1 MHFVRLGSVAPVT
14 LLMVV
19 LAIAVPRTQT
29 DPNSNIQLPP
39 PTHPEVLA
47 LVRDGQH
54 SLALD
59 RLNQAAITRSILPIE
74 TLVLRATLLQRTGQ
88 WTEAEAAWRLVID
101 REVFLRTFARRAIV
115 DILSANDEPD
125 RAMVVLDDLLR
136 SDTTRHL
143 DLLLLVGNTFE
154 RVRKNERA
162 ILTYRRVLSA
172 TTEGTVADTTRLQL
186 ARALERDGRLG
197 EALTT
202 LRNAQLK
209 HVTSSTFRIARQ
221 DSHRIAD
228 SLGENLSPFSEVQYR
243 QLVRRLRNSSSFELS
258 LLVLNEW
265 ETSYPQTAL
274 ADRIATERMETLYAQ
289 RDNVRAVKFA
299 DQIYEKFPN
308 TPLLP
313 HIRLIDFRLAVRMG
327 NVARARKLG
336 LDLWERRVV
345 GASVSQRRSAALLL
359 GAYLGATGA
368 NGEALRLYRELFLSA
383 TTDDDRRDLL
393 WRAGVAALRA
403 GQNDRALTNLQALV
417 ERQPSGDLDLAAQYW
432 LAVARDQTGSTEL
445 ANRGFLALAER
456 YPYHYYGL
464 IAQERLKQLPSD
476 TNPPISKRTTLTF
489 PTLTVQ
495 QATTTK
501 AEYKAAMVLARAGFI
516 DDAAWYLRRLL
527 DRNRRE
533 HGLALLAA
541 RASYASDDHA
551 SVTRILVNHF
561 GTFLQR
567 PASGLPLDFWEMVYP
582 RPFWE
587 SVVATSTMHK
597 ADPFLLV
604 ALMRRESRFDP
615 KARSP
620 VGAVGL
626 LQLMP
631 YTAMALAERAGVGHI
646 VTPDG
651 IDEETLQEPII
662 NISLSARLNA
672 DLLAMFDQ
680 QQLPVIASYN
690 AGETHVSEWWQATR
704 AHRDDYFVDTIPYS
718 ETRRF
723 AREVVAN
730 YAAYK
735 RLYGP

>member
-1 MHFVRLGSVAPVT
+1 MHFVRLASVAPVS

-19 LAIAVPRTQT
+19 LAIIVPVAQT
-29 DPNSNIQLPP
+29 DPNGNIQLPP

-47 LVRDGQH
+47 LARDGQH

-59 RLNQAAITRSILPIE
+59 RLKQAAKSQSTLPIE

-88 WTEAEAAWRLVID
+88 WAEAEADWRSVID

-115 DILSANDEPD
+115 NILSVNDEPD
-125 RAMVVLDDLLR
+125 RAMVVLDNLLR

-143 DLLLLVGNTFE
+143 DLLLLVGNSFE
-154 RVRKNERA
+154 RVGKNERA
-162 ILTYRRVLSA
+162 ILTYRSVLSA
-172 TTEGTVADTTRLQL
+172 TTEGTLADTTRLQL
-186 ARALERDGRLG
+186 AGVLEHDGRLR

-209 HVTSSTFRIARQ
+209 HATSSTFRIARE
-221 DSHRIAD
+221 DSRRIAD
-228 SLGENLSPFSEVQYR
+228 SLGEHLSPFSEVQYR
-243 QLVRRLRNSSSFELS
+243 QLVRRLRNSSSFELT

-265 ETSYPQTAL
+265 ETSYPQTVL

-289 RDNVRAVKFA
+289 RDNVSAVTLA
-299 DQIYEKFPN
+299 EQIYKIFPD

-313 HIRLIDFRLAVRMG
+313 HIRLVDFRLAVRMG

-336 LDLWERRVV
+336 IDLWEGRVV

-368 NGEALRLYRELFLSA
+368 NDEALHLYRELFQSA

-393 WRAGVAALRA
+393 WRAGVAALRG

-417 ERQPSGDLDLAAQYW
+417 ERQPSGDLGLAAQYW

-476 TNPPISKRTTLTF
+476 TKPLVSKRTTLAF

-495 QATTTK
+495 QETTTQ
-501 AEYKAAMVLARAGFI
+501 AEYKAAMALARAGFI

-533 HGLALLAA
+533 PGLALLAA

-551 SVTRILVNHF
+551 SVTRILVSHF

-567 PASGLPLDFWEMVYP
+567 PASGLPADFWEMVYP
-582 RPFWE
+582 RPFWQ
-587 SVVATSTMHK
+587 SVITASTMHK

-651 IDEETLQEPII
+651 INEETLQEPVI

-672 DLLAMFDQ
+672 DLLAMFNQ

-704 AHRDDYFVDTIPYS
+704 VHREDYFVDTIPYS

>member
-1 MHFVRLGSVAPVT
+1 MYFVRLVSATLVSV
-14 LLMVV
+14 LMVS
-19 LAIAVPRTQT
+19 IAVPAAQK
-29 DPNSNIQLPP
+29 DPNGDIQLPP

-47 LVRDGQH
+47 LMHDALSSR
-54 SLALD
+54 ALD
-59 RLNQAAITRSILPIE
+59 RLEQAAISQSILPIE
-74 TLVLRATLLQRTGQ
+74 TLVLRATLLQQTGQ
-88 WTEAEAAWRLVID
+88 WKKAEADWRSVID

-115 DILSANDEPD
+115 DILSANDDPD
-125 RAMVVLDDLLR
+125 HAMVVLNDLMR

-143 DLLLLVGNTFE
+143 DLLLLVGKSFE
-154 RVRKNERA
+154 RVGKNEHA
-162 ILTYRRVLSA
+162 ILAFRRLLSVA
-172 TTEGTVADTTRLQL
+172 AQGTLADATRLKL
-186 ARALERDGRLG
+186 SELLEKNDRLVEALE
-197 EALTT
+197 T

-209 HVTSSTFRIARQ
+209 HATSSTFRTARQ
-221 DSHRIAD
+221 HSRRIAD

-243 QLVRRLRNSSSFELS
+243 QLVTRLRNSSSFELA
-258 LLVLNEW
+258 LVVLDEW
-265 ETSYPQTAL
+265 ETFYPRTAL
-274 ADRIATERMETLYAQ
+274 ADRIVTERMETLYAQ
-289 RDNVRAVKFA
+289 RDNVAAVNFA
-299 DQIYEKFPN
+299 NQIYENFPN

-327 NVARARKLG
+327 SVSRARKLG
-336 LDLWERRVV
+336 RDLWEGRVV

-359 GAYLGATGA
+359 GAYLGATGE
-368 NGEALRLYRELFLSA
+368 NDEALRLYRDLFQSA
-383 TTDDDRRDLL
+383 TTDDQRRDLL

-403 GQNDRALTNLQALV
+403 GQNDRALTNLQALM
-417 ERQPSGDLDLAAQYW
+417 ERRPSGDLNLAAQYW
-432 LAVARDQTGSTEL
+432 LAVAREQTGSTEF
-445 ANRGFLALAER
+445 ANRGFLTLAER

-464 IAQERLKQLPSD
+464 IARERLEKLQSD
-476 TNPPISKRTTLTF
+476 TNLAISERATLAF
-489 PTLTVQ
+489 PALTVQ
-495 QATTTK
+495 PTTTK
-501 AEYKAAMVLARAGFI
+501 QAEYRAAMVLARAGFI
-516 DDAAWYLRRLL
+516 DHAAWYLRRLL

-533 HGLALLAA
+533 PGLALLAA

-551 SVTRILVNHF
+551 SVTRILVSHF
-561 GTFLQR
+561 GAFLQR
-567 PASGLPLDFWEMVYP
+567 PASGLPPDFWEMVYP

-587 SVVATSTMHK
+587 SVINASNIHK

-651 IDEETLQEPII
+651 IDEETLQEPVI

-672 DLLAMFDQ
+672 DLLAMFNQ

-690 AGETHVSEWWQATR
+690 AGETHVSEWWHATR
-704 AHRDDYFVDTIPYS
+704 VHRDDYFIDTIPYS